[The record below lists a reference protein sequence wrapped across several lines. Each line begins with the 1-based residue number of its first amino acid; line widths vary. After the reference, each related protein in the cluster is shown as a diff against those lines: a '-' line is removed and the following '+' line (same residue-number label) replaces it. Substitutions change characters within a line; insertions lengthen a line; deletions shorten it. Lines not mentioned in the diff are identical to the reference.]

1 MASPLD
7 DLPEGLAAL
16 IRRFGDL
23 ADSATQRLEALGI
36 SFENV
41 REWQEALEELIM
53 RYHIAGYMRGANS
66 DTVADIARD
75 AILDYVRIQVGYL
88 DNFAL
93 EVAGATEF
101 ENGWK
106 ARARSYANAIKVPY
120 WAGRTKMYPVPA
132 LPGDGTTP
140 CLGNCRCRVEIKV
153 LNEANQDADIYWRL
167 GKAEHCQICVQRASE
182 WNPIK
187 VRGGVLQL

>member
-1 MASPLD
+1 MASPLG
-7 DLPEGLAAL
+7 DLPDGLAAL

-23 ADSATQRLEALGI
+23 ADSATERLEALGI

-53 RYHIAGYMRGANS
+53 RYHIAGYMRGASS
-66 DTVADIARD
+66 DTVTDIARD

-120 WAGRTKMYPVPA
+120 WAGRTKMLPLPA
-132 LPGDGTTP
+132 LPAEGTQ
-140 CLGNCRCRVEIKV
+140 CLTQCKCKWDIKV
-153 LNEANQDADIYWRL
+153 IDAKNGDYDGYWKRH
-167 GKAEHCQICVQRASE
+167 ASDSCQTCVQRAQE
-182 WNPIK
+182 WNPVRI
-187 VRGGVLQL
+187 RGGVLQL